1 MPALLLVTFFGF
13 AGFAALMP
21 TAPLWA
27 LEVGADSAGA
37 GLVNGILMLC
47 TIATQPLVPWALRR
61 FGWARTL
68 IAGLALLGLPPLL
81 FGVFEALPA
90 VLALSGV
97 RGLGFSILTVSGSM
111 AVAELIEPGRRGKAV
126 GAYGLAI
133 AVPQLTLLPTTPWLA
148 EHVGFWL
155 IFVLGALPLAAIPP
169 ATALAR
175 HLHQPDDSDRVPE
188 ETLSWRGMLPLA
200 RPMALLLSVTL
211 ASGAFITF
219 TPQMSSSATATTLG
233 LLLLTTTA
241 ALARWRFGH
250 LADVHGAHV
259 FLWPLA
265 LVTITGLL
273 LGAWAVTDPQDT
285 GVAALLVAMALL
297 GISYGGLQNLTL
309 LESFA
314 AVRPRDYG
322 VASAAWNIGFDAG
335 TGLGSVLV
343 GALAAGYSF
352 PVALLVCAGFSVVTL
367 PLAIMRQR
375 GPGTKR

>member
-27 LEVGADSAGA
+27 LEVGAGSAGA
-37 GLVNGILMLC
+37 GMVNGILMLC
-47 TIATQPLVPWALRR
+47 TVASQPFVPWALRR

-68 IAGLALLGLPPLL
+68 GVGLALLGVPTL
-81 FGVFEALPA
+81 FFGLAGSLGT
-90 VLALSGV
+90 VLTLSGV
-97 RGLGFSILTVSGSM
+97 RGLGFSILTVAGSM
-111 AVAELIEPGRRGKAV
+111 AVAELVEPGRRGKAV

-133 AVPQLTLLPTTPWLA
+133 SVPQLTLLPSTPWLA
-148 EHVGFWL
+148 EHMGFWL
-155 IFVLGALPLAAIPP
+155 VFVLGALPVAAIPP
-169 ATALAR
+169 ALALAR

-188 ETLSWRGMLPLA
+188 QALSWRGMLPLA
-200 RPMALLLSVTL
+200 RPMALLLAVTL

-219 TPQMSSSATATTLG
+219 TPQMSSDAAATTAG
-233 LLLLTTTA
+233 LLLLTSTA

-250 LADVHGAHV
+250 WADVHGAHV
-259 FLWPLA
+259 FLWPLVC
-265 LVTITGLL
+265 VTIVGLL
-273 LGAWAVTDPQDT
+273 LGAWAVIDPQDT
-285 GVAALLVAMALL
+285 SVVALLVGMALL

-309 LESFA
+309 LESFS

-352 PVALLVCAGFSVVTL
+352 PVALVVCAAFSVLTL
-367 PLAIMRQR
+367 PLALMRQR
-375 GPGTKR
+375 GPSA